1 MTEFSEH
8 QSIPIDI
15 GSSGKGEDLPEH
27 HLSKRAF
34 LKVCGKSI
42 CALTA
47 ARLFGFPETI
57 RAQTPKKGLIKTKLS
72 PYFIDLGGGKIQC
85 ELCPRLCRIPNGK
98 RGFCRVRENRDGKC
112 YSLVYGNPC
121 VIYLDRIEREP
132 FFHVLPGTNSLTLST
147 AGCNFRC
154 KFCENWEISQAF
166 PEDVY
171 SHEFPPERVVRK
183 AIQMGAHSI
192 AYTYAEPT
200 IFYEYMTDIAFHAKK
215 KGILNVIHS
224 NGFINPDPLRRLCK
238 LIDAAHIDLKG
249 FTTACYRELSEGERR
264 PVLETLKI
272 LKQEKVHL
280 EVSSLII
287 PTKNDDMS
295 VVRDMSLWVKK
306 ELGADTPIHFSRFY
320 PLYKLKRLPP
330 TPVSTLEKAR
340 ETALAAGLEYVYI
353 GRVPGHEAWN
363 TYCPGCR
370 KAIIQRTGYMIGEM
384 HLRGGKCGY
393 CGKSI
398 PGIWE

>member
-1 MTEFSEH
+1 MKDEVLH
-8 QSIPIDI
+8 
-15 GSSGKGEDLPEH
+15 KH
-27 HLSKRAF
+27 HLTKREF
-34 LKVCGKSI
+34 LKFCGRSF
-42 CALTA
+42 CALYA
-47 ARLFGFPETI
+47 AHLISFPETSQ
-57 RAQTPKKGLIKTKLS
+57 AQMPKKGLIITKLS
-72 PYFIDLGGGKIQC
+72 PYFTPLGGGMIQC
-85 ELCPRLCRIPNGK
+85 ELCPRRCRIPNGK

-132 FFHVLPGTNSLTLST
+132 FFHVLPGTSSLTLST

-171 SHEFPPERVVRK
+171 SYEISPETVVKK

-200 IFYEYMTDIAFHAKK
+200 IFYEYVSDIAYLAKK
-215 KGILNVIHS
+215 KGLLNVIHS
-224 NGFINPDPLRRLCK
+224 NGFINPDPLRQLCK

-249 FTTACYRELSEGERR
+249 FTQACYSELSEGERR

-272 LKQEKVHL
+272 LKEEKVHL

-287 PTKNDDMS
+287 PTKNDEMS
-295 VVRDMSLWVKK
+295 VVREMSLWVKR
-306 ELGADTPIHFSRFY
+306 ELGADTPVHFSRFY

-340 ETALAAGLEYVYI
+340 AVALASGLKYVYI

-363 TYCPGCR
+363 TFCPKC
-370 KAIIQRTGYMIGEM
+370 KKIVIQRTGYMIGEM
-384 HLRGGKCGY
+384 HLKGGNCGY
-393 CGKSI
+393 CGEPI
-398 PGIWE
+398 PGIWA